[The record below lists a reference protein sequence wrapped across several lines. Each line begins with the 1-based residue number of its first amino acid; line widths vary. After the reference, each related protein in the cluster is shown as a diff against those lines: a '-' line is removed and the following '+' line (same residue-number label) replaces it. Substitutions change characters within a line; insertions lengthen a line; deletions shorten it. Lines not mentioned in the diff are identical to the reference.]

1 MFPIGFVFA
10 PIFLILLGLIIGWYY
25 IYFKF
30 KRHLKGLP
38 RPKQIP
44 LLGIMINVRN
54 TVDIYNV
61 LLSNIRKLGKN
72 IFGMLG
78 PFPTLITSDPKMFAL
93 ILGSPKHINKP
104 PLYTTLEN
112 SAGNS
117 LLLTN
122 GDVWRRQRK
131 LLNPG
136 LDYTNVMQNIN
147 VFNTQSDDLIKAL
160 EGEINKESTELEN
173 FIETWA
179 LKQTYETMM
188 GSNAPEEDRNE
199 FLESIK
205 TVMKIAVKRNVRL
218 HEYYNITYVFTKN
231 FWLERK
237 CIKKILHHT
246 KNIIEDKK
254 KEIKE
259 ESNKRERPILVD
271 ILMKQ
276 KQTDKN
282 VTYDFIAKQ
291 LNLMVAAGFDTSGS
305 AICFA
310 LYNLAIFPEIQKK
323 AYEELHSI
331 LGDDINQFITH
342 QHVKEMKYLDLV
354 IKESMRIKT
363 TVPFFLRHL
372 QEDVDFEGMT
382 LPKGLTIM
390 LLAYAMHLD
399 PEVYPEPENFV
410 PERFL
415 KENLNPNR
423 YSYAPFCGGVRNCI
437 GQKYAQLSMKVVLAK
452 ILLHYELVD
461 VNHELCLASE
471 ITLRSKTGVKVGIRK
486 RMINNN

>member
-1 MFPIGFVFA
+1 MMSFVVVS
-10 PIFLILLGLIIGWYY
+10 IFLVLFGLIIAWYS

-38 RPKQIP
+38 TVKQVP
-44 LLGIMINVRN
+44 LLGYAINVRN
-54 TVDIYNV
+54 TIDIYSF
-61 LLSNIRKLGKN
+61 LLSTSRDVGKN
-72 IFGMLG
+72 AFGMLG

-112 SAGNS
+112 MVGNS

-122 GDVWRRQRK
+122 GDVWRHQRK

-147 VFNTQSDDLIKAL
+147 VFNAQSDDLVKTL
-160 EGEINKESTELEN
+160 EGEINKDSTELEN

-218 HEYYNITYVFTKN
+218 NEFYNITYVFTKN
-231 FWLERK
+231 FWLERRALK
-237 CIKKILHHT
+237 VMRKHIWD
-246 KNIIEDKK
+246 IIENKK
-254 KEIKE
+254 KEMNE
-259 ESNKRERPILVD
+259 ESNKRERPILID

-331 LGDDINQFITH
+331 LGDDVNQFITH

-363 TVPFFLRHL
+363 TVPLFARQL

-382 LPKGLTIM
+382 LPKELTIM

-399 PEVYPEPENFV
+399 PEVYPEPEKFV

-423 YSYAPFCGGVRNCI
+423 YGYAPFCGGVRNCI

-461 VNHELCLASE
+461 VNHELCLAAE
-471 ITLRSKTGVKVGIRK
+471 ITLRSKTGVRVGIR
-486 RMINNN
+486 RRIINNN

>member
-1 MFPIGFVFA
+1 MSPIVFVGV
-10 PIFLILLGLIIGWYY
+10 LILTIFAVLIIAWYY
-25 IYFKF
+25 IYFKY
-30 KRHLKGLP
+30 KKCLKGLP
-38 RPKQIP
+38 IPRQIP
-44 LLGIMINVRN
+44 LLGVTIHVRN
-54 TVDIYNV
+54 TVDIYRV
-61 LLSNIRKLGKN
+61 ILSYMSVLGKN
-72 IFGMLG
+72 VYVMLG
-78 PFPTLITSDPKMFAL
+78 PFPTLFTKDPKVFAL

-104 PLYTTLEN
+104 PLYKTLEN
-112 SAGNS
+112 IADNT

-122 GDVWRRQRK
+122 GDVWRHQRK

-136 LDYTNVMQNIN
+136 LDYMNVMQNIN
-147 VFNTQSDDLIKAL
+147 VFNAQSDELVKIL
-160 EGEINKESTELEN
+160 EGEINKESTELEH

-205 TVMKIAVKRNVRL
+205 TVMKIAIKRNVRL
-218 HEYYNITYVFTKN
+218 NEFYNITYVFTRN

-237 CIKKILHHT
+237 ALKVMRKHIWD
-246 KNIIEDKK
+246 IIENKK

-259 ESNKRERPILVD
+259 ESNKRERPILID

-331 LGDDINQFITH
+331 LGENINQFITH

-363 TVPFFLRHL
+363 TVPFFLRQL
-372 QEDVDFEGMT
+372 KEDVDFEGMT
-382 LPKGLTIM
+382 LPKGLTVM

-399 PEVYPEPENFV
+399 PEVYPEPEKFV

-415 KENLNPNR
+415 QENLNPNR
-423 YSYAPFCGGVRNCI
+423 YGYAPFCGGVRNCI

-461 VNHELCLASE
+461 VNHELCLAAE
-471 ITLRSKTGVKVGIRK
+471 ITLRSKTGVRVGIRK